1 MHFHVFIH
9 GLGAGESMPRAEPP
23 RSKISPFSPTAD
35 YKRDT
40 SESEEEKSESDEA
53 ARKAAERETSE
64 KKGAARSSGRSR
76 RSRKRSRNAKRGRD
90 PSYSHNKRRHRRGEG
105 HRRRRRERK
114 SVDKGRRSE
123 SPAAKANKLDK
134 SAAERPQS
142 PTWDPDKART
152 RPCSHCG
159 MEITTQQSGRLQHQ
173 WASRTCLTW
182 QFWNQLD
189 AEIKS
194 KNAKA
199 GWEKAKKAA
208 FSLYERRRMQAAPY
222 QATGELAP
230 PPPLLLRSRASVAR
244 TAADALEEM
253 EEIPVEPE
261 PVPRPTRQ
269 TRARSAAPSMAP
281 SGEVPGTPAAATGSA
296 AALPSGHGPV
306 ATQPAAPGGQKQQ
319 IVININST

>member
-1 MHFHVFIH
+1 
-9 GLGAGESMPRAEPP
+9 
-23 RSKISPFSPTAD
+23 
-35 YKRDT
+35 
-40 SESEEEKSESDEA
+40 
-53 ARKAAERETSE
+53 
-64 KKGAARSSGRSR
+64 
-76 RSRKRSRNAKRGRD
+76 
-90 PSYSHNKRRHRRGEG
+90 
-105 HRRRRRERK
+105 
-114 SVDKGRRSE
+114 
-123 SPAAKANKLDK
+123 
-134 SAAERPQS
+134 
-142 PTWDPDKART
+142 
-152 RPCSHCG
+152 
-159 MEITTQQSGRLQHQ
+159 MELTTQQSGRLQHQ

-189 AEIKS
+189 EEIKS

-230 PPPLLLRSRASVAR
+230 PPPL
-244 TAADALEEM
+244 
-253 EEIPVEPE
+253 
-261 PVPRPTRQ
+261 PTRQ

-306 ATQPAAPGGQKQQ
+306 ATGPAAPGGQKQQ